1 MQDDGRPTNSI
12 TKHYSQHSDTF
23 VITVQV
29 LIIFGLPSYGVKIG
43 KSLMCPVGIYNNP
56 TYMVGLHTSSSPN
69 SGSLIPCGDCLISW
83 TWIKI
88 QGWWIARCGLL
99 TDFVNVCVFLESVVI
114 YYSGVQMGRA
124 AGAEIAARVDV
135 KLTTTLP
142 TLNVSTCSL
151 HYTGFSAS
159 FGKVLDLAGH

>member
-56 TYMVGLHTSSSPN
+56 TYMVGLHTSWSPN
-69 SGSLIPCGDCLISW
+69 SGSLIPCGDCLIS
-83 TWIKI
+83 
-88 QGWWIARCGLL
+88 
-99 TDFVNVCVFLESVVI
+99 
-114 YYSGVQMGRA
+114 
-124 AGAEIAARVDV
+124 
-135 KLTTTLP
+135 
-142 TLNVSTCSL
+142 
-151 HYTGFSAS
+151 
-159 FGKVLDLAGH
+159 